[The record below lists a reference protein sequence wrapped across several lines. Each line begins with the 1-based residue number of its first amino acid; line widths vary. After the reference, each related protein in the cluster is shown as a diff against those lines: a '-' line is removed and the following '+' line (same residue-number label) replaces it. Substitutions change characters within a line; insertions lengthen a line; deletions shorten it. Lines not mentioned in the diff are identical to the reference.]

1 MNGEDQIMKRE
12 SVVENAVALA
22 EINNKFDKVMQ
33 TIEYIKEKQEEV
45 AADVAHVKDAVYNPD
60 LGLYARLRELENWK
74 KASSR
79 LLWVII
85 TSIATLTVAAIYR
98 AIL

>member
-1 MNGEDQIMKRE
+1 MSDESQAMKRE

-22 EINNKFDKVMQ
+22 EISNKFDQVMQ
-33 TIEYIKEKQEEV
+33 IIEHIKEKQEEM
-45 AADVAHVKDAVYNPD
+45 AQDIIKIKDAVYNPD